1 MLRRLALGVLACAAS
16 VHAADPPPA
25 VSGDRVK
32 VAVKY
37 LASDQLEGRGPGDT
51 RGEELTTRY
60 LADEF
65 KKAGLK
71 PLGEKGSYFQPVPL
85 MSVETLQTSTLKA
98 TKGDTTTDIAIE
110 DGFAGTN
117 KTQADKEEFDAEAVF
132 VGHGITAPEFGW
144 DDYKD
149 FDVKGK
155 VVVLFTNEPPSDDAK
170 FFGGTALTYYGRWSY
185 KYEEAARR
193 GAKAV
198 LIIHTAETAGY
209 PYSVVKVLDGLQMK
223 RDPKEPALAFAGW
236 VSSKVGDQLLG
247 HAGKSVDV
255 ALKETNAKGFK
266 PYPLG
271 CKVAGKIDTE
281 VKKVVSKNV
290 DCIVEGSDPELKA
303 EAVVFTAHWD
313 HLGKKK
319 GGSLGDDIYNGAAD
333 NATGCGLL
341 LELARAWG
349 KLPTKPRRSAVFL
362 AVTAEEKGLL
372 GSKHYAENPLIP
384 LGKTALNLNFDMILP
399 LGVPEALVTNGAERT
414 TVWDAVQTVAK
425 ANKIEIQADQ
435 RAHLGVYYRS
445 DHFSFARAGVP
456 AFSVG
461 NGSKMK
467 GKADD
472 FVAKAAKEFNDKE
485 YHTPADEF
493 KADWDFAGF
502 EVIGKFA
509 LDVAVE
515 VANAAK
521 LPTWNAGDEFLPAR
535 VKSGV
540 K

>member
-1 MLRRLALGVLACAAS
+1 MFRRLALGVLVCAAS
-16 VHAADPPPA
+16 VHAADQS
-25 VSGDRVK
+25 VSGEKVK
-32 VAVKY
+32 EAVKY

-85 MSVETLQTSTLKA
+85 VSVETLKTSTLKLV
-98 TKGDTTTDIAIE
+98 KGDTAIELPIE
-110 DGFAGTN
+110 DGFAGTT
-117 KTQADKEEFDAEAVF
+117 KTQEKLEGFDAEAVF

-155 VVVLFTNEPPSDDAK
+155 AVVLFTNEPPSEDAK

-185 KYEEAARR
+185 KYEEATRR

-198 LIIHTAETAGY
+198 FIVHTAETAGY
-209 PYSVVKVLDGLQMK
+209 PYSVVKVLDGMQMK

-236 VSSKVGDQLLG
+236 VSSKVGEQLLG
-247 HAGKSVDV
+247 QAGKSVEA
-255 ALKETNAKGFK
+255 ALKEANTKGFK
-266 PYPLG
+266 AYPLG
-271 CKVAGKIDTE
+271 FKLKAKIDSE
-281 VKKVVSKNV
+281 VKAITSKNV
-290 DCIVEGSDPELKA
+290 VGVVEGSDPALRA

-313 HLGKKK
+313 HLGVKK
-319 GGSLGDDIYNGAAD
+319 GGTLGDNIYNGAAD

-349 KLPTKPRRSAVFL
+349 KLPTKPKRSAVFL

-372 GSKHYAENPLIP
+372 GSKFYAEHPLVP

-399 LGVPEALVTNGAERT
+399 LGVPETLVTNGAERT
-414 TVWDAVQTVAK
+414 TVWETVQAVAK
-425 ANKIEIQADQ
+425 KNGLEIQPDQ
-435 RAHLGVYYRS
+435 RSHLGVYYRS

-456 AFSVG
+456 AFSIG

-485 YHTPADEF
+485 YHTPADELN
-493 KADWDFAGF
+493 ADWDFAGF
-502 EVIGKFA
+502 GVIGQFA
-509 LDVAVE
+509 FDLAVE
-515 VANAAK
+515 VANAPA
-521 LPTWNAGDEFLPAR
+521 LPTWKAGDEFLPAR

>member
-1 MLRRLALGVLACAAS
+1 MLRRLSLGVLACAAS
-16 VHAADPPPA
+16 VHAADPA

-32 VAVKY
+32 EAVKY

-71 PLGEKGSYFQPVPL
+71 PLGEKRSYFQPVPL
-85 MSVETLQTSTLKA
+85 VSVETLKTSTLKA
-98 TKGDTTTDIAIE
+98 VKGDTSIDLPIE

-117 KTQADKEEFDAEAVF
+117 KTQAEKEEFDAEAVF
-132 VGHGITAPEFGW
+132 VGHGISAPEFGW
-144 DDYKD
+144 DDYKGA
-149 FDVKGK
+149 DVKGK
-155 VVVLFTNEPPSDDAK
+155 VVVLFTNEPPSEDDTV
-170 FFGGTALTYYGRWSY
+170 FGGKALTYYGRWSY
-185 KYEEAARR
+185 KYEEATRR

-209 PYSVVKVLDGLQMK
+209 PYSVVKVLDGMQMK

-236 VSSKVGDQLLG
+236 VSSKAGEQLLG
-247 HAGKSVDV
+247 QAGKSVDG
-255 ALKETNAKGFK
+255 ALKEANTKGFK

-271 CKVAGKIDTE
+271 FHLKGKIDSE
-281 VKKVVSKNV
+281 VKTVVSKNV
-290 DCIVEGSDPELKA
+290 VGIVEGSDPELKA

-313 HLGKKK
+313 HLGVKK
-319 GGSLGDDIYNGAAD
+319 GGTLGDNIYNGAAD

-349 KLPTKPRRSAVFL
+349 KLPTKPKRSAVFL

-372 GSKHYAENPLIP
+372 GSKHYAENPLVP

-399 LGVPEALVTNGAERT
+399 LGVPETLVTNGAERT
-414 TVWDAVQTVAK
+414 TVWDTVQGVAK
-425 ANKIEIQADQ
+425 KNKVAIQPDQ

-456 AFSVG
+456 AFSIG
-461 NGSKMK
+461 NGSKMR
-467 GKADD
+467 GQADD

-485 YHTPADEF
+485 YHTPADEL
-493 KADWDFAGF
+493 KPDWDFSGF
-502 EVIGKFA
+502 EVIGRFA
-509 LDVAVE
+509 LDVAID

-521 LPTWNAGDEFLPAR
+521 LPTWKPGDEFLPAR